1 MENNPRN
8 KRALTDFLTIMRSP
22 IAEIE
27 RLTEIIETALEY
39 MKEPDMDDDSFIL
52 EEVKKILLKI
62 DN

>member
-22 IAEIE
+22 ITEIE